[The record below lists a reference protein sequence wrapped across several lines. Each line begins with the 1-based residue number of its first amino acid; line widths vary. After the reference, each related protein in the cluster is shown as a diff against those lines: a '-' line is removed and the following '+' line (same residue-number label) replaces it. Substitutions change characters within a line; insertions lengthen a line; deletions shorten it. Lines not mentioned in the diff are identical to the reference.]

1 MPPAATDR
9 PLPTARRTP
18 NADVGRLGALDTL
31 GRGLLGEC
39 GHHGRADTR
48 SLKLIH
54 APDGR
59 LVVQGAFAESG
70 SHR

>member
-18 NADVGRLGALDTL
+18 NADDGQQGALATL
-31 GRGLLGEC
+31 GRCLSGEC
-39 GHHGRADTR
+39 GHHRRADTR

-59 LVVQGAFAESG
+59 TVVQSTFAESS